1 MTIKT
6 QTNQYMTSCL
16 NSRMKQKM
24 MIIIHAVHAKIHF
37 QNILRYFLDNIDTE
51 TMDIIWLFTN
61 KNVKYLFHK
70 FKNYLLFNG
79 LNTVPSGTQKLQ
91 KLKLL

>member
-6 QTNQYMTSCL
+6 QTNQYMTSYL

-37 QNILRYFLDNIDTE
+37 QNILRYFLDNADTE
-51 TMDIIWLFTN
+51 TMDKFGLLRIKMLNIFCTSLMAIY
-61 KNVKYLFHK
+61 YLMD
-70 FKNYLLFNG
+70 
-79 LNTVPSGTQKLQ
+79 
-91 KLKLL
+91 